1 MAHQTISVYFPD
13 EELLKTVNEQLPA
26 NSSISAFIV
35 QAVQEKVQTLNVN
48 GNGDQ
53 HNNGTDLRQ
62 HCNNSAAN

>member
-13 EELLKTVNEQLPA
+13 EDLLKTVNEQLPA

-35 QAVQEKVQTLNVN
+35 QAVQEKVQTLNLN
-48 GNGDQ
+48 GEQ
-53 HNNGTDLRQ
+53 HNNDNQRH